1 METVFAYILKVNALI
16 LLFYFVYQVALSRET
31 FYKHSR
37 WFLLSGLLVSVV
49 LPFVT
54 ITKVEYY
61 EAKRVISNSIE
72 NNVPQMV
79 QISQEAAQ
87 EPMLTNQ
94 EILLLIYGIICFGF
108 FIKTI
113 LDFFKL
119 FKIIKVS
126 NSEKKNKLVYINTN
140 LVHTPFS
147 FFNYIVFNEE
157 LINPVE
163 LQNVMKHEEAHSM
176 QKHSFDTLLA
186 QFFII
191 LFWFNP
197 IVWLYRKSIVQ
208 NLEFLADSYAI
219 AQVSDRTVYQK
230 TMLKIT
236 TQSSNISIINTFNQ
250 SSIKKRIVML
260 NTNQSNKKNALK
272 YAIVIPVLVAFI
284 MLFQVK
290 VIAKER
296 FSNTFNEVQ
305 EIKTD
310 QKYVIQSSSTDNE
323 LKEYSKQF
331 KKEYKIDLNI
341 KGIKRNS
348 HKEITAINITLN
360 DNKGKKANHKI
371 DGDEAIEPIYINVS
385 KGKNDTYSFAMGI
398 NEEDEENID
407 IDISLS
413 DIPNIQAISEIV
425 AMEVPELPDTPVL
438 DIDFPTPPDAP
449 NMADAPEPPTN
460 PNDKKAWAKFEKE
473 MEVFEKKMKS
483 GDWKKFEVEMKVF
496 EEKMKLLEPKMK
508 KFAEEMKVYEEKV
521 SEKSNTNSKA
531 SNYEVK
537 YLRSN
542 QSDQIENIKKNKSV
556 DVKKALIIFNEK
568 EIIHNDLDV
577 INSNEIASVSIMTA
591 TPYALEKYGDK
602 AKNGVIVIETKD
614 FFKNNSSNKKK

>member
-1 METVFAYILKVNALI
+1 METVFIYILKVNALI
-16 LLFYFVYQVALSRET
+16 LLFYLVYQIALSRET

-37 WFLLSGLLVSVV
+37 WFLLSGLLISVV
-49 LPFVT
+49 LPFIT

-61 EAKRVISNSIE
+61 EVKRQISNSLE

-79 QISQEAAQ
+79 QISQEVAQ
-87 EPMLTNQ
+87 EPMLSNK
-94 EILLLIYGIICFGF
+94 EILFLVYGIICLGF
-108 FIKTI
+108 LIKT
-113 LDFFKL
+113 LFDFFKL
-119 FKIIKVS
+119 FKIIQVS
-126 NSEKKNKLVYINTN
+126 TSEKKDKLVYINTN

-163 LQNVMKHEEAHSM
+163 LQNIMKHEEAHSM

-219 AQVSDRTVYQK
+219 QQVSDKKHYQK

-236 TQSSNISIINTFNQ
+236 LQPQNITIINTFNQ

-296 FSNTFNEVQ
+296 FSNATH
-305 EIKTD
+305 EIKQVKAD
-310 QKYVIQSSSTDNE
+310 QKYVIQSSSSDSE
-323 LKEYSKQF
+323 LKGYSEQF

-341 KGIKRNS
+341 KGIKRNADQ
-348 HKEITAINITLN
+348 EITAINITLN

-371 DGDEAIEPIYINVS
+371 DGDEAIEPIYINIS
-385 KGKNDTYSFAMGI
+385 KGKNDTFSFAIGI
-398 NEEDEENID
+398 NEDSEDIVISENEDID
-407 IDISLS
+407 IDLNLNEL
-413 DIPNIQAISEIV
+413 PNIESISEIV
-425 AMEVPELPDTPVL
+425 AMEVPEMPQAPVL

-449 NMADAPEPPTN
+449 NMPNAPEPPTN
-460 PNDKKAWAKFEKE
+460 PNDKKGWAKFEKD
-473 MEVFEKKMKS
+473 MEAFGNTMKS
-483 GDWKKFEVEMKVF
+483 KDGDWKKFEMEMKAFEEKMKSFEPNMKKFEQEMKVF
-496 EEKMKLLEPKMK
+496 EEKMELQGKKMEKRIEKQIK
-508 KFAEEMKVYEEKV
+508 KEMKNSDLDDSKGPKGPKGPKKIRVIEK
-521 SEKSNTNSKA
+521 
-531 SNYEVK
+531 
-537 YLRSN
+537 
-542 QSDQIENIKKNKSV
+542 I
-556 DVKKALIIFNEK
+556 EK
-568 EIIHNDLDV
+568 E
-577 INSNEIASVSIMTA
+577 
-591 TPYALEKYGDK
+591 
-602 AKNGVIVIETKD
+602 
-614 FFKNNSSNKKK
+614 